1 LAARIA
7 VYKSSNE
14 SEAEL
19 NGRWLAALALLTTL
33 AATPAAAQ
41 RWTFCVGWA
50 PGTKDVWI
58 SEVFAGG
65 DRERL
70 EASYRIYLDRQG
82 ATSPVAQCPL
92 PNEDKTSVVNAQTGA
107 EDFNRKLGA
116 TLHAVPAQ
124 DFPPR
129 R

>member
-1 LAARIA
+1 LP
-7 VYKSSNE
+7 
-14 SEAEL
+14 
-19 NGRWLAALALLTTL
+19 AALVLLC
-33 AATPAAAQ
+33 AFATPAAAQ

-50 PGTKDVWI
+50 PGAKDVWI
-58 SEVFAGG
+58 SEVFAAAP

-70 EASYRIYLDRQG
+70 EASYKNYLDREG
-82 ATSPVAQCPL
+82 AAHAVAQCPL

-116 TLHAVPAQ
+116 TLHAVSAQ

>member
-1 LAARIA
+1 VNRRLPI
-7 VYKSSNE
+7 
-14 SEAEL
+14 
-19 NGRWLAALALLTTL
+19 ALALLSAL

-50 PGTKDVWI
+50 PSAKDVWI
-58 SEVFAGG
+58 SDVFPAGL

-70 EASYRIYLDRQG
+70 EASYKNFLERQG
-82 ATSPVAQCPL
+82 ASAPVAQCPL
-92 PNEDKTSVVNAQTGA
+92 PSDDKTGVVNAQTGA

-116 TLHAVPAQ
+116 TLHAVSAQ
-124 DFPPR
+124 EFPPR

>member
-1 LAARIA
+1 M
-7 VYKSSNE
+7 S
-14 SEAEL
+14 
-19 NGRWLAALALLTTL
+19 L

-41 RWTFCVGWA
+41 RWTFCIGWA
-50 PGTKDVWI
+50 SGGKDVWI

-70 EASYRIYLDRQG
+70 EASYRIYLDHQG
-82 ATSPVAQCPL
+82 AASPVAQCPL

>member
-1 LAARIA
+1 MNRLTLLAPT
-7 VYKSSNE
+7 
-14 SEAEL
+14 L
-19 NGRWLAALALLTTL
+19 LLAALA
-33 AATPAAAQ
+33 AGPAAAAEH
-41 RWTFCVGWA
+41 WTFCVASMLGA
-50 PGTKDVWI
+50 KDVWI
-58 SEVFAGG
+58 TDVFPAGT

-70 EASYRIYLDRQG
+70 EADLKAFLERRGSSRI
-82 ATSPVAQCPL
+82 VAQCPQ

>member
-1 LAARIA
+1 VNRRLP
-7 VYKSSNE
+7 VT
-14 SEAEL
+14 
-19 NGRWLAALALLTTL
+19 LALLLTWG
-33 AATPAAAQ
+33 AAPAAAQ

-50 PGTKDVWI
+50 PGAKDVWI
-58 SEVFAGG
+58 SDVFASTP

-70 EASYRIYLDRQG
+70 EIVYKSFLERQG
-82 ATSPVAQCPL
+82 AARAVAQCPS
-92 PNEDKTSVVNAQTGA
+92 PSDDKTSVVNAQTNA

-116 TLHAVPAQ
+116 TLHAVSAQ